1 MIRVEL
7 ADEPLDFDAKV
18 RQPGLRAIA
27 ELAGE
32 PGLPKRKGRPR
43 KAVANSR
50 ELIPADNFP
59 SYWTEAL
66 PGLRA
71 AYGHVCSYVCVY
83 IEPVTGA
90 ASVDHM
96 LPKSLSWQ
104 EAYEWR
110 NYRLAC
116 SLMNSRKN
124 DYRDV
129 LDPFEIDD
137 DWFHLELVGYQVI
150 PRAGLEPAIK
160 TRVQATIDRLKL
172 NDRDCLT
179 VREDYATD
187 YFQGDISL
195 GYLRRRAPFLAREI
209 ERQGRAL

>member
-7 ADEPLDFDAKV
+7 AVEPLNFDLKV

-50 ELIPADNFP
+50 AGIPAATFP
-59 SYWTEAL
+59 PFWTEVL
-66 PGLRA
+66 PELRA
-71 AYGHVCSYVCVY
+71 AYGHICGYVCIY

-96 LPKSLSWQ
+96 LPKSTSWQ
-104 EAYEWR
+104 ETYEWR

-124 DYRDV
+124 DYKDV
-129 LDPFEIDD
+129 LDPLEIGD

-150 PRAGLEPAIK
+150 PRTDLQPDDK

-172 NDRDCLT
+172 NDRDCLSI
-179 VREDYATD
+179 REEYASN
-187 YFQGDISL
+187 YFQREISL

-209 ERQGRAL
+209 ERQGKAL

>member
-7 ADEPLDFDAKV
+7 AAEPHGFDTKV
-18 RQPGLRAIA
+18 RQPGLRALA

-32 PGLPKRKGRPR
+32 PDLPKRPGRPR
-43 KAVANSR
+43 KAVAANR
-50 ELIPADNFP
+50 AGIPAAKFP
-59 SYWTEAL
+59 PIWTEVL
-66 PGLRA
+66 PDLRA
-71 AYGHVCSYVCVY
+71 AYGHICCYVCIY

-124 DYRDV
+124 DYQDV
-129 LDPFEIDD
+129 LDPFEIGD
-137 DWFHLELVGYQVI
+137 DWFQLELVGYQVI
-150 PRAGLEPAIK
+150 PRADLEPEYKA
-160 TRVQATIDRLKL
+160 RVQATIDRLKL
-172 NDRDCLT
+172 NVRDCLSI
-179 VREDYATD
+179 REEYASN

-195 GYLRRRAPFLAREI
+195 AYLRRRAPFLAREI
-209 ERQGRAL
+209 ERQGHLL

>member
-7 ADEPLDFDAKV
+7 ADEPQNFDAKV

-32 PGLPKRKGRPR
+32 SGLPKRKGAPR
-43 KAVANSR
+43 KMVANSR
-50 ELIPADNFP
+50 EQIPADKFP
-59 SYWTEAL
+59 SYWTRAL
-66 PGLRA
+66 PELRT
-71 AYGHVCSYVCVY
+71 AYGHIFSYVCVY

-96 LPKSLSWQ
+96 LAKSLSWQ
-104 EAYEWR
+104 ETYEWR

-137 DWFHLELVGYQVI
+137 DWFHIELVGYQVI
-150 PRAGLEPAIK
+150 PRTDLDPEIK
-160 TRVQATIDRLKL
+160 TDVQATIDRLKL

-187 YFQGDISL
+187 YFRGDISL
-195 GYLRRRAPFLAREI
+195 VYLRRRAPFLAREI